1 MDRLATALEPWGD
14 QLKVAQG
21 LGDFDAWARAGS
33 H

>member
-21 LGDFDAWARAGS
+21 LGDFDA
-33 H
+33 